1 MPAARPISFVQH
13 SQQMRGCFIY
23 PPITTID
30 SVGGFPNDCMRYSE
44 SSMLIVPRP
53 VLGGEGE
60 GTYILIC
67 TYICGDVF
75 CG

>member
-13 SQQMRGCFIY
+13 SQQMRGCSIY
-23 PPITTID
+23 RRSLTLILL
-30 SVGGFPNDCMRYSE
+30 GGFPNGCMRYSE

-53 VLGGEGE
+53 VLGGGE
-60 GTYILIC
+60 VLIC
-67 TYICGDVF
+67 TCGDIF